1 MYRVLI
7 VDDEELIR
15 KGLRARI
22 EYFRFPDLEIA
33 EAGSSREALEMFRQ
47 TEYAMALVDIC
58 MPDMNGLEMIEQ
70 AQAIRPR
77 TQFLLLS
84 GFAEFSYAQQA
95 IRLGVR
101 AYLNKPVSNEVLR
114 AQLDELL
121 AELHIHRR
129 IVMVVALVLAAVL
142 VIFTGVL
149 VWQQY
154 MIHKD
159 LSGWNEEIITVYKTT
174 EMRESTE

>member
-1 MYRVLI
+1 MS
-7 VDDEELIR
+7 R
-15 KGLRARI
+15 KQNWYIGRYVRA
-22 EYFRFPDLEIA
+22 
-33 EAGSSREALEMFRQ
+33 
-47 TEYAMALVDIC
+47 V
-58 MPDMNGLEMIEQ
+58 
-70 AQAIRPR
+70 
-77 TQFLLLS
+77 S
-84 GFAEFSYAQQA
+84 GFLPCS
-95 IRLGVR
+95 GKVK
-101 AYLNKPVSNEVLR
+101 KPLLDALR
-114 AQLDELL
+114 AQAEEYIEGGDAAALEQRFGTPQQVAAAWVDERDTSELL

-129 IVMVVALVLAAVL
+129 IVMVVALALAAVL

>member
-1 MYRVLI
+1 M
-7 VDDEELIR
+7 
-15 KGLRARI
+15 KK
-22 EYFRFPDLEIA
+22 P
-33 EAGSSREALEMFRQ
+33 
-47 TEYAMALVDIC
+47 
-58 MPDMNGLEMIEQ
+58 
-70 AQAIRPR
+70 
-77 TQFLLLS
+77 LLDT
-84 GFAEFSYAQQA
+84 
-95 IRLGVR
+95 
-101 AYLNKPVSNEVLR
+101 LR
-114 AQLDELL
+114 AQAEEYITDGGDAAALEQRFGTPQQVAAAWVDEMDTSELL

-129 IVMVVALVLAAVL
+129 IVMVVALALAAVL